1 MILNMKFRFA
11 FSFHLFL
18 NMAQAYYASLDG
30 IKLQFNIPPLLQLF
44 KKPPSFLLHAGGG
57 EENVPGNAVCCS
69 LFTVIIFLPLRRNSR
84 NKYFMLLLSAHLIKM
99 YRICAVNANETNK
112 TRAPLSRRHT
122 L

>member
-1 MILNMKFRFA
+1 MELNCNLI
-11 FSFHLFL
+11 S
-18 NMAQAYYASLDG
+18 
-30 IKLQFNIPPLLQLF
+30 
-44 KKPPSFLLHAGGG
+44 PPSHLLEALLYFLVYVEGG
-57 EENVPGNAVCCS
+57 EVHVPGNAVCCS
-69 LFTVIIFLPLRRNSR
+69 LFTVIIFLPLRQNSR